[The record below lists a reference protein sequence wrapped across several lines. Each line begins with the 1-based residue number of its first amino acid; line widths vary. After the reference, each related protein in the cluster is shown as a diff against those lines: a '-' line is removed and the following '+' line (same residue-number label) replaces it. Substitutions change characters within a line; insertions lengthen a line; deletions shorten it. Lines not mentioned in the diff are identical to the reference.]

1 MDNRQLAALVK
12 KNAQKANQ
20 ATTTK
25 KGFGKKYDINLKD
38 EPIDEAAL
46 EERERESQFFKDMKK
61 REF

>member
-1 MDNRQLAALVK
+1 MDNRQLAALIK
-12 KNAQKANQ
+12 KNAAKAAQ

-38 EPIDEAAL
+38 EPIDEASL
-46 EERERESQFFKDMKK
+46 KEKERSENFFKEMKR